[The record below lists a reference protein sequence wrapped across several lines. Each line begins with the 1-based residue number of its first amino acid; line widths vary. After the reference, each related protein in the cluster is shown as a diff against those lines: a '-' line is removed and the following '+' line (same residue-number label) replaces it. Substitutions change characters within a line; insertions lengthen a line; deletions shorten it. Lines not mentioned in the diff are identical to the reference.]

1 MAINFNAEPYYDDYN
16 EDNNFYRVLFRPGY
30 AVQARELTQ
39 LQTILQKQ
47 VTRHGDFVFKDG
59 SRVTGGETSVDRSV
73 GYVKLQDS
81 YNNQPVASFLSD
93 LAGVVIEGQSTG
105 LRALILQVAI
115 AENTDPNTLFVK
127 YLNSGTGGEKV
138 FDEDE
143 ILQPEPIDKQS
154 LTVQVSST
162 SATGIGSVASIKR
175 GIYYALGHFVLVE
188 DQVLVLNKY
197 DNVPTYRIGLN
208 IVEELTTPEDNTSLL
223 DNAQGSYNYAA
234 PGAHRYKID
243 LILSKRATNS
253 IQDEDFIEIISVKDG
268 EILRKD
274 DDTKLGELD
283 RILATRTYDESG
295 DYVVKNFNLD
305 VREHRNNDRGDWAS
319 NKAYLV
325 NDVVLNNSVYY
336 TAKTAGTSGNTAPT
350 HTVGEATDG
359 VGGITWVATRVPQ
372 FNRGV
377 YKPED
382 GGDASKLALG
392 LEPGKAYV
400 RGYQIEKISTEFID
414 LPKARDYIQAENN
427 KITAT
432 VGNYI
437 EVTKLNNVPNINTLV
452 TVDLYDQLTA
462 SKGVA
467 AGTKV
472 GTARIRG
479 IEWHNG
485 TIGQDSAIYKLFL
498 FDVKMN
504 AGKDFI
510 KNVKQVF
517 LSGGTA
523 ATSFSADINPTP
535 VIFDA
540 IGLATTS
547 GSSTTVTGT
556 NTTFSD
562 YLAVGDYVRFGTGSS
577 AAIRRITA
585 VSGLNQITV
594 DTAVTLASPGSA
606 IYKLLTQVYEPQ
618 NSPLVFTFPYP
629 AIKSVRDASNV
640 NRVSYTAAERFTQ
653 NTTTGSGG
661 SCTLTIT
668 ATGANDTFASFADS
682 DNYLLIDNTTG
693 SPVTPSNTAYVS
705 GSNNKQVIFTL
716 PDTYASR
723 AFVVIAA
730 VNKTG
735 SGTEKTKSLV
745 TTNVTVT
752 TENTVKGKRITLGKA
767 DGYRLLSV
775 LMDTGSFASPSGT
788 YSVDVT
794 DRYSFDDGQKDS
806 YYDLSSIVLREGQSL
821 PTAPI
826 RIYFQYFSHSG
837 PGDYFTVNSYTGT
850 IPYENIPF
858 FGQVRLSDVIDF
870 RPRIDDAGST
880 FSGSGALGSLIP
892 KRGID
897 VEADFSYYLGRK
909 DKLALDMNG
918 KFFTVSGVSALVPG
932 EPNDPS
938 VGMLLYKMQ
947 FAPYTFAADKGSV
960 LVDPIDNKRYT
971 MRDIGKLEKRIDNLE
986 YYTSLSLLEQE
997 TKSLTI
1003 LDSDTKLDRLKNGF
1017 IVDSFTGHGVG
1028 NTFSEEYRCSVDMQ
1042 NGILRPFFYMNNVN
1056 LIEVNKTDAERTT
1069 DGYRATGDLITL
1081 PYTHREFIT
1090 QPYASRVENINPFAI
1105 FTFLGQIDMNPSSD
1119 EWFEVERR
1127 PDVVT
1132 NVEGNF
1138 DTISTLAEKAGVLGT
1153 VWNAWQTQ
1161 WTGTPVSQ
1169 GIKTYSG
1176 DRRSG
1181 DGGAWLD
1188 ATFGVG
1194 PDRAGWA
1201 IRSVTAEITAT
1212 DVGQSR
1218 TGVKTTVVAKIDRQ
1232 VTEDRVLSTAV
1243 IPYIRSRNV
1252 LVVARGLKPNT
1263 VFNPFFDDN
1272 DVSSFVTPASRIQF
1286 TAVSGFSSN
1295 FNYTTNSGGGAEDT
1309 ARKFNGDV
1317 DTSLNRGDVIFVKQR
1332 GSTTYTKDNSP
1343 ATAVVSLQ
1351 ETIDGVLAVYV
1362 VNVKGTFQSADVLE
1376 GTISS
1381 ARGTVSNI
1389 TLGSTGGQLKT
1400 NAIGDVVCLFNI
1412 PNNESVRFRTGVREF
1427 KLTDAET
1434 ATGDFT
1440 SRGRKQYRAEGILET
1455 RQAHVTA
1462 TRNAEL
1468 VREIVTDERV
1478 ITQTTS
1484 RIVSDTGWYDPLA
1497 QTFMVQQKGG
1507 AFLTKIDIFFASKDT
1522 SIPVQME
1529 IREVVNGYPGKVVL
1543 PFSRV
1548 LLTPDKVNISGTS
1561 VLVDG
1566 TSYPAPNTAT
1576 SFVFPSPVYVQDA
1589 TEYAIVLSSDSNN
1602 YKVWISQIGEK
1613 NAGTDRFISEQPYA
1627 GVFFKSQNA
1636 STWTADQTQ
1645 DLKFTIHR
1653 ASFETGEYRDIE
1665 FVNDTLPTML
1675 LDKDPFRMVSGTN
1688 KVRVSHRN
1696 HGMPNDSKVTIS
1708 GVGSTI
1714 NGIPAAN
1721 FNTTHT
1727 VSNVEFDSYV
1737 ITVATNA
1744 TSSGIGGGSAVKAT
1758 ENFAFSTIQPIVQNQ
1773 NFSDTS
1779 LSYFAKTTSHQSVD
1793 GVETPYIQEIE
1804 YQPVLANDN
1813 NDYSAARLVASAV
1826 NETNSALA
1834 GNKSLFFK
1842 ARMKSDNE
1850 AVSPVIDTHRLSAI
1864 LIRNKVD
1871 IPSST
1876 NNVSALDSRT
1886 VITANNISIT
1896 ASTKTIASS
1905 NTTTQ
1910 AAFKT
1915 ISVGKVITTTGFSN
1929 AANNGSFLVTDV
1941 AADGSY
1947 VVVDSSTLVDA
1958 STGTSVTVSIGDNF
1972 VSEINSNS
1980 GSASS
1985 KYLTKD
1991 VILSNPSTFLK
2002 IRFAADIP
2010 PNADVDVY
2018 YKLSPASSSNT
2029 LVDDKYTLLQP
2040 DAPLVKN
2047 NDGQFYDAEYTLKD
2061 QVAFDAFVVKLV
2073 FKTTSEAEV
2082 AKVKDLRIIACA

>member
-1 MAINFNAEPYYDDYN
+1 MATNFNAEPYYDDYN

-39 LQTILQKQ
+39 LQTMLQKQ
-47 VTRHGDFVFKDG
+47 VSRHGDFVFKDG

-73 GYVKLQDS
+73 GYVKLQNS
-81 YNNQPVASFLSD
+81 YNNQPVASFLTD
-93 LAGVVIEGQSTG
+93 LAGVVVIGLTSG
-105 LRALILQVAI
+105 LRALILQVTI
-115 AENTDPNTLFVK
+115 AETTDPNTIFVK
-127 YLNSGTGGEKV
+127 YLNSGINGEKV

-143 ILQPEPIDKQS
+143 ILQPEPVDKQS
-154 LTVQVSST
+154 LTTQVASV

-188 DQVLVLNKY
+188 DQIVVLNKY
-197 DNVPTYRIGLN
+197 DNIPSARIGME
-208 IVEELTTPEDNTSLL
+208 IVEQLTTPEDNTSLL

-243 LILSKRATNS
+243 LVLAKRAINA
-253 IQDEDFIEIISVKDG
+253 INDEDFIELITVKDG
-268 EILRKD
+268 EILRKAE
-274 DDTKLGELD
+274 DTKLGELE

-305 VREHRNNDRGDWAS
+305 IREHRNNDRAAWTS
-319 NKAYLV
+319 NTAYLV
-325 NDVVLNNSVYY
+325 NDVVVNNGIYY
-336 TAKTAGTSGNTAPT
+336 TAKTSGNSGSTAPT
-350 HTVGEATDG
+350 QLVGESTDG
-359 VGGITWVATRVPQ
+359 VGGVTWVATRVPF

-382 GGDASKLALG
+382 GGDSTKIALG

-400 RGYQIEKISTEFID
+400 RGYQVEKISTEFVD
-414 LPKARDYIQAENN
+414 LPKAREFTIAENN

-462 SKGVA
+462 TKGVL

-479 IEWHNG
+479 IEWSNG
-485 TIGQDSAIYKLFL
+485 TIGQDTAVYKLFL

-523 ATSFSADINPTP
+523 ATSFSADINATP

-547 GSSTTVTGT
+547 GASTTVAGT

-562 YLAVGDYVRFGTGSS
+562 YLAVGDYVRFGTGTS
-577 AAIRRITA
+577 APVRRVLSVT
-585 VSGLNQITV
+585 GLNTITV
-594 DTAVTLASPGSA
+594 DSAVTLSTPGSA
-606 IYKLLTQVYEPQ
+606 VYKLLTQVYEPQ
-618 NSPLVFTFPYP
+618 NSPLVFAFPYQ
-629 AIKSVRDASNV
+629 AIKSVRDASNI
-640 NRVSYTAAERFTQ
+640 NRVSYTVAERFTP
-653 NTTTGSGG
+653 TATTGSAGV
-661 SCTLTIT
+661 CTLTIQN
-668 ATGANDTFASFADS
+668 TGSNDTFASFADS

-693 SPVTPSNTAYVS
+693 TAVQPTSTEYVS
-705 GSNNKQVIFTL
+705 GSNNKQVKFTL

-723 AFVVIAA
+723 GFIVIAA
-730 VNKTG
+730 VNRTG

-745 TTNVTVT
+745 TSNVVVT
-752 TENTVKGKRITLGKA
+752 TEQTVKTKRIVLGKA

-775 LMDTGSFASPSGT
+775 MMNTGTFASPTASYT
-788 YSVDVT
+788 IDIT
-794 DRYSFDDGQKDS
+794 DRFLFDDGQKDS
-806 YYDLSSIVLREGQSL
+806 YYDLASIVLKEGETV
-821 PTAPI
+821 PTAPVTV
-826 RIYFQYFSHSG
+826 YFQYFSHSG
-837 PGDYFTVNSYTGT
+837 PGDYFTVNSYLGT

-858 FGQVRLSDVIDF
+858 FGQSLLSDVIDF

-880 FSGSGALGSLIP
+880 FSGSGSLGSLIP

-897 VEADFSYYLGRK
+897 VEADFSYYYSRK
-909 DKLALDMNG
+909 DKLALDING
-918 KFFTVSGVSALVPG
+918 KFFTVSGVSALTPG
-932 EPNDPS
+932 EPNDPT
-938 VGMLLYKMQ
+938 VGMLLYKIQ
-947 FAPYTFAADKGSV
+947 VQPYTFNADKGSV
-960 LVDPIDNKRYT
+960 IVEPIDNKRYT

-1017 IVDSFTGHGVG
+1017 IVDGFTGHGVG
-1028 NTFSEEYRCSVDMQ
+1028 NTNSNEYRCSVDMQ

-1069 DGYRATGDLITL
+1069 DGYRVTGDLVTL
-1081 PYTHREFIT
+1081 PYANKEFIT
-1090 QPYASRVENINPFAI
+1090 QQYASRVENINPFAI
-1105 FTFLGQIDMNPSSD
+1105 FTFLGQVDLNPSSD

-1127 PDVVT
+1127 PDIVT

-1138 DTISTLAEKAGVLGT
+1138 DTISTIAEKSGVLGT

-1161 WTGTPVSQ
+1161 WSGTPVSQ
-1169 GIKTYSG
+1169 GIKSYSEG
-1176 DRRSG
+1176 SG
-1181 DGGAWLD
+1181 RAFLD
-1188 ATFGVG
+1188 NTFGYLKG
-1194 PDRAGWA
+1194 AGNSSL
-1201 IRSVTAEITAT
+1201 RRVTAETFAT
-1212 DVGQSR
+1212 DIGQSR
-1218 TGVKTTVVAKIDRQ
+1218 AGIKTTVVAKIDRQ
-1232 VTEDRVLSTAV
+1232 VTEDRVVSTAV

-1263 VFNPFFDDN
+1263 SFNPFFDDN
-1272 DVSSFVTPASRIQF
+1272 NVTPFITPASRIQF
-1286 TAVSGFSSN
+1286 TAVAGFGSS

-1309 ARKFNGDV
+1309 ARKVNSDV
-1317 DTSLNRGDVIFVKQR
+1317 DVSLNRGDVIFVKQR

-1343 ATAVVSLQ
+1343 ATAVVTLQ

-1362 VNVKGTFQSADVLE
+1362 VNIKGAFLASDVLE

-1381 ARGTVSNI
+1381 ARGTVTNV
-1389 TLGSTGGQLKT
+1389 TVKTVGQQLKT

-1412 PNNESVRFRTGVREF
+1412 PNTESVRFRTGVREF
-1427 KLTDAET
+1427 KLSDATT

-1440 SRGRKQYRAEGILET
+1440 SRGRKQYRAEGIIET
-1455 RQAHVTA
+1455 RQAHVTS

-1484 RIVSDTGWYDPLA
+1484 RVISDTGWYDPLA

-1529 IREVVNGYPGKVVL
+1529 IREVVNGYPGKNVL

-1548 LLTPDKVNISGTS
+1548 LLTPDMVNISTDS
-1561 VLVDG
+1561 VLVEG

-1576 SFVFPSPVYVQDA
+1576 SFTFPSPVYVQDA

-1602 YKVWISQIGEK
+1602 YKVWISQVGEK

-1653 ASFETGEYRDIE
+1653 ASFETGQYRDIE
-1665 FVNDTLPTML
+1665 FVNDTLPLIT
-1675 LDKDPFRMVSGTN
+1675 LDKDPFRTVSGTN

-1696 HGMPNDSKVTIS
+1696 HGMAVGSKVTIS
-1708 GVGSTI
+1708 GVSAAS

-1721 FNTTHT
+1721 FNATHT
-1727 VSNVEFDSYV
+1727 ISDVEFDNYV
-1737 ITVATNA
+1737 ITVTSNA
-1744 TSSGIGGGSAVKAT
+1744 TSSGNAGGSVVRAT
-1758 ENFAFSTIQPIVQNQ
+1758 ENYAFSTIQPIVQNQ
-1773 NFSDTS
+1773 NFSDTA
-1779 LSYFAKTTSHQSVD
+1779 LSYYIKTTSHQSVD
-1793 GVETPYIQEIE
+1793 GTETPYIQDVD
-1804 YQPVLANDN
+1804 YSSVLANDG
-1813 NDYSAARLVASAV
+1813 NDFYYAKLVASAV

-1842 ARMKSDNE
+1842 ARMKTDNE
-1850 AVSPVIDTHRLSAI
+1850 AVSPVIDMHRLSAI
-1864 LIRNKVD
+1864 LVRNKVD
-1871 IPSST
+1871 IPSQT
-1876 NNVSALDSRT
+1876 NNVAVLDNRT
-1886 VITANNISIT
+1886 VITATNIAAT
-1896 ASTKTIASS
+1896 ASTSLFSS
-1905 NTTTQ
+1905 ATTTTRD
-1910 AAFKT
+1910 AFKT
-1915 ISVGKVITTTGFSN
+1915 VVIGKMITTTGFAN
-1929 AANNGSFLVTDV
+1929 AANNGTFLVTDV
-1941 AADGSY
+1941 ASDGSY
-1947 VVVDSSTLVDA
+1947 IKVQATLVDA
-1958 STGTSVTVSIGDNF
+1958 VAGASVTVVVAENF
-1972 VSEINSNS
+1972 VSEINPDS

-1991 VILSNPSTFLK
+1991 VVLNNPSTFLK

-2029 LVDDKYTLLQP
+2029 LIDDKYTLLQP
-2040 DAPLVKN
+2040 DVPLVRN
-2047 NDGQFYDAEYTLKD
+2047 NDGQYYDTDYTLKD
-2061 QVAFDAFVVKLV
+2061 QVAFDAVVVKLV
-2073 FKTTSEAEV
+2073 FKTTNEAEV

>member
-39 LQTILQKQ
+39 LQTMLQKQ
-47 VTRHGDFVFKDG
+47 VSRHGDFVFKDG
-59 SRVTGGETSVDRSV
+59 SRVADGDTSVDRTV
-73 GYVKLQDS
+73 GYVKLQNS
-81 YNNQPVASFLSD
+81 YNNQPVASFLTD
-93 LAGVVIEGQSTG
+93 LAGVVVEGQTTG
-105 LRALILQVAI
+105 LRALILQVSI
-115 AENTDPNTLFVK
+115 AELTDPNTVFVK
-127 YLNSGTGGEKV
+127 YLNSGNNGEKV

-154 LTVQVSST
+154 LTIQVAST
-162 SATGIGSVASIKR
+162 SATGIGSVAQIKR

-197 DNVPTYRIGLN
+197 DNVPTYRIGLD

-243 LILSKRATNS
+243 LILSKRAVNA
-253 IQDEDFIEIISVKDG
+253 INDEDFIELITVRDG
-268 EILRKD
+268 EILRRD

-305 VREHRNNDRGDWAS
+305 VREHRNNDRGNWVS
-319 NKAYLV
+319 NKSYLV
-325 NDVVLNNSVYY
+325 NDVVLNSGIYY

-350 HTVGEATDG
+350 HSVGETTDG
-359 VGGITWVATRVPQ
+359 VGGVTWVATRTPF

-377 YKPED
+377 YKAED

-414 LPKARDYIQAENN
+414 LPKARDFTQAENN

-437 EVTKLNNVPNINTLV
+437 EITKLNNAPNINTLV

-462 SKGVA
+462 TKGVL
-467 AGTKV
+467 AGAKV

-479 IEWHNG
+479 IEWSNG
-485 TIGQDSAIYKLFL
+485 TIGQDAAVYKLFL

-517 LSGGTA
+517 LAGGSA
-523 ATSFSADINPTP
+523 ATSFSADISATP

-540 IGLATTS
+540 IGLASTS
-547 GSSTTVTGT
+547 GASTTVAGT

-562 YLAVGDYVRFGTGSS
+562 YLVAGDYVRFGTGSS
-577 AAIRRITA
+577 APVRRVTA
-585 VSGLNQITV
+585 VNGLNEITV
-594 DTAVTLASPGSA
+594 DTAVTLSAPGSA
-606 IYKLLTQVYEPQ
+606 VYKLLTQVYEPQ
-618 NSPLVFTFPYP
+618 NSPLVFPFPYP
-629 AIKSVRDASNV
+629 AIKSVRDVSNV
-640 NRVSYTAAERFTQ
+640 NRVSYTVAERFTP
-653 NTTTGSGG
+653 TATTGSGG
-661 SCTLTIT
+661 TCTLTIQN
-668 ATGANDTFASFADS
+668 TGSNDTFASFADS

-693 SPVTPSNTAYVS
+693 TPVQPQNTAYVS
-705 GSNNKQVIFTL
+705 GSNNKQVRFTL
-716 PDTYASR
+716 ADTYASR
-723 AFVVIAA
+723 GFIVIAA
-730 VNKTG
+730 VNRTG

-745 TTNVTVT
+745 TTNSVVTS
-752 TENTVKGKRITLGKA
+752 EQTVKSKRITLGKA

-775 LMDTGSFASPSGT
+775 MMNTGTFASPSGSYT
-788 YSVDVT
+788 IDIT
-794 DRYSFDDGQKDS
+794 DRFLFDDGQKDS
-806 YYDLSSIVLREGQSL
+806 YYDLCSIVLKEGESL

-826 RIYFQYFSHSG
+826 TVHFQYFSHSG
-837 PGDYFTVNSYTGT
+837 PGDYFTVNSYLGT

-858 FGQVRLSDVIDF
+858 FGQTLLSDVIDF

-880 FSGSGALGSLIP
+880 FSGSGSLGSLIP

-897 VEADFSYYLGRK
+897 VEADFSYYFGRK

-918 KFFTVSGVSALVPG
+918 KFFTISGVSALTPG

-938 VGMLLYKMQ
+938 VGMLMYKLQ
-947 FAPYTFAADKGSV
+947 LQPYTFGADKGSV
-960 LVDPIDNKRYT
+960 IVDPIDNKRYT

-997 TKSLTI
+997 TKALTI

-1017 IVDSFTGHGVG
+1017 IVDGFTGHGVG
-1028 NTFSEEYRCSVDMQ
+1028 NTFSNEYRCSVDMQ
-1042 NGILRPFFYMNNVN
+1042 NGVLRPFFYMNNVN
-1056 LIEVNKTDAERTT
+1056 LIEVNKTDAERTA

-1081 PYTHREFIT
+1081 PYTNKEFIS
-1090 QPYASRVENINPFAI
+1090 QQYASRVENINPFAI
-1105 FTFLGQIDMNPSSD
+1105 FTFLGQVDLNPSSD

-1138 DTISTLAEKAGVLGT
+1138 DTISTIAEKVGVLGT

-1161 WTGTPVSQ
+1161 WSGTPVSQ
-1169 GIKTYSG
+1169 GIQTFNQGAGRDFLNQQFGNVKGAGNWSL
-1176 DRRSG
+1176 RR
-1181 DGGAWLD
+1181 
-1188 ATFGVG
+1188 
-1194 PDRAGWA
+1194 
-1201 IRSVTAEITAT
+1201 VTAETFAT
-1212 DVGQSR
+1212 EVGQSR
-1218 TGVKTTVVAKIDRQ
+1218 SGIKTTVVAKIDRQ
-1232 VTEDRVLSTAV
+1232 ITEDRVLSTAV

-1252 LVVARGLKPNT
+1252 LVVARGLKPST
-1263 VFNPFFDDN
+1263 TFNPFFDDN
-1272 DVSSFVTPASRIQF
+1272 DVTPFITPASRIQF
-1286 TAVSGFSSN
+1286 TAVSGFGSS
-1295 FNYTTNSGGGAEDT
+1295 FNYTTNSGGGAEDN
-1309 ARKFNGDV
+1309 ARKVGSDV
-1317 DTSLNRGDVIFVKQR
+1317 DVSLNRGDVVFVKQR

-1351 ETIDGVLAVYV
+1351 ESIDGVLALYV
-1362 VNVKGTFQSADVLE
+1362 VNIKGTFQSSDVLE

-1381 ARGTVSNI
+1381 ARGTVTNV
-1389 TLGSTGGQLKT
+1389 TVKTQGQQLKT

-1412 PNNESVRFRTGVREF
+1412 PNSESVRFRTGVREF
-1427 KLTDAET
+1427 KLTDATT

-1484 RIVSDTGWYDPLA
+1484 RVVSDTGWYDPLA

-1529 IREVVNGYPGKVVL
+1529 IREVVNGYPGKNVL

-1548 LLTPDKVNISGTS
+1548 LLTPDRVNISSET

-1566 TSYPAPNTAT
+1566 TSLPAPNTAT
-1576 SFVFPSPVYVQDA
+1576 SFTFPSPVYVQDA

-1602 YKVWISQIGEK
+1602 YKVWISQVGEK

-1636 STWTADQTQ
+1636 STWSADQTQ

-1653 ASFETGEYRDIE
+1653 ASFETGQFRDIE

-1675 LDKDPFRMVSGTN
+1675 LDKDPFRTVSGTN

-1696 HGMPNDSKVTIS
+1696 HGMPENSKVTIS
-1708 GVGSTI
+1708 GVSSAVS
-1714 NGIPAAN
+1714 GIPAAN

-1727 VSNVEFDSYV
+1727 VTNVEFDYYV

-1744 TSSGIGGGSAVKAT
+1744 TSSGNGGGSAVRAT
-1758 ENFAFSTIQPIVQNQ
+1758 ENYAYSTIQPIVQNQ

-1779 LSYFAKTTSHQSVD
+1779 LAYFVKTTSHQSVD
-1793 GVETPYIQEIE
+1793 GAETPYIQDVD
-1804 YQPVLANDN
+1804 YSAVLANDG
-1813 NDYSAARLVASAV
+1813 NDFYTSKLVGSAV

-1842 ARMKSDNE
+1842 ARMKTDNE

-1864 LIRNKVD
+1864 LVRNKVD
-1871 IPSST
+1871 IPTAT
-1876 NNVSALDSRT
+1876 NNVDVLDNRT
-1886 VITANNISIT
+1886 VITANNITAT
-1896 ASTKTIASS
+1896 ASTSRFASA
-1905 NTTTQ
+1905 TQ
-1910 AAFKT
+1910 GTKDAFKT
-1915 ISVGKVITTTGFSN
+1915 VTVGKMLTTSGFSN
-1929 AANNGSFLVTDV
+1929 AANNGTFLVTDV

-1947 VVVDSSTLVDA
+1947 IQVAATLVDA
-1958 STGTSVTVSIGDNF
+1958 ATGTNVTFVVAENF
-1972 VSEINSNS
+1972 VSEISPDS
-1980 GSASS
+1980 GTASS

-1991 VILSNPSTFLK
+1991 VMLSNPSTFLK
-2002 IRFAADIP
+2002 IRFAADVP

-2029 LVDDKYTLLQP
+2029 LIDDKYTLLQP

-2047 NDGQFYDAEYTLKD
+2047 NDGQYYDAEYTLKD
-2061 QVAFDAFVVKLV
+2061 QVSFDAFVVKLV
-2073 FKTTSEAEV
+2073 FKTTNEAEV

>member
-1 MAINFNAEPYYDDYN
+1 MSINFNAEPYYDDYN

-47 VTRHGDFVFKDG
+47 VTRHGDFTFKDG

-73 GYVKLQDS
+73 GYVKLQNS
-81 YNNQPVASFLSD
+81 YNNQPVASFLKD
-93 LAGVVIEGQSTG
+93 LAGVVVEGQTSG

-115 AENTDPNTLFVK
+115 AEGTDKNTLFVK
-127 YLNSGTGGEKV
+127 YLNSGTNGEKV

-154 LTVQVSST
+154 LTTQVDST
-162 SATGIGSVASIKR
+162 AATGIGSVASIKR

-197 DNVPTYRIGLN
+197 DNVPTFRIGLE

-243 LILSKRATNS
+243 LVLAKRATNA
-253 IQDEDFIEIISVKDG
+253 INDENFIELITVREG

-305 VREHRNNDRGDWAS
+305 VREHRNNDRGAWTS
-319 NKAYLV
+319 NKSYLV

-336 TAKTAGTSGNTAPT
+336 TAKTSGTSGNTAPT
-350 HTVGEATDG
+350 HAVGEAADG
-359 VGGITWVATRVPQ
+359 VGGVTWVATRTPF

-382 GGDASKLALG
+382 GGDISKLAIG

-414 LPKARDYIQAENN
+414 IPKARDYIQAENN

-437 EVTKLNNVPNINTLV
+437 EVTKLNNVPNINNLV

-479 IEWHNG
+479 VEWHNG
-485 TIGQDSAIYKLFL
+485 TIGQDTAIYKLFL

-547 GSSTTVTGT
+547 GSSTTVAGT

-562 YLAVGDYVRFGTGSS
+562 YLAVGDYVRFGTGSGAS
-577 AAIRRITA
+577 VRRVTA

-594 DTAVTLASPGSA
+594 DTAVNLASPGSA

-618 NSPLVFTFPYP
+618 NSPLVFAFPYP

-640 NRVSYTAAERFTQ
+640 NRVSYTVAERFTQ
-653 NTTTGSGG
+653 NTTTASGG

-693 SPVTPSNTAYVS
+693 TAVTPTNTAYVS

-723 AFVVIAA
+723 AFIAIAA

-745 TTNVTVT
+745 TSNSTFT
-752 TENTVKGKRITLGKA
+752 TAATAQTKRITLGKA

-775 LMDTGSFASPSGT
+775 LMDTGSFASPTGT

-794 DRYSFDDGQKDS
+794 DRYIFDDGQKDS
-806 YYDLSSIVLREGQSL
+806 YYDLCSVVLREGQSL

-826 RIYFQYFSHSG
+826 RVHFQYFSHSG

-858 FGQVRLSDVIDF
+858 FGQIRLSDVVDF

-918 KFFTVSGVSALVPG
+918 KFFTVSGVSALIPG

-947 FAPYTFAADKGSV
+947 FEPYTFGADKTSV

-1017 IVDSFTGHGVG
+1017 IVDNFNGHGVG
-1028 NTFSEEYRCSVDMQ
+1028 NTFSGEYRCSVDME
-1042 NGILRPFFYMNNVN
+1042 NGVLRPFFYMNNVN
-1056 LIEVNKTDAERTT
+1056 LIEVNKTDAERTA

-1081 PYTHREFIT
+1081 PYTNKEFIS

-1105 FTFLGQIDMNPSSD
+1105 FTFLGQLDLNPSSD
-1119 EWFEVERR
+1119 EWFEVDRR

-1138 DTISTLAEKAGVLGT
+1138 DTIATIAEKAGVLGT
-1153 VWNAWQTQ
+1153 IWNAWQTQ

-1169 GIKTYSG
+1169 GI
-1176 DRRSG
+1176 RS
-1181 DGGAWLD
+1181 LSRSEIVER
-1188 ATFGVG
+1188 FGNG
-1194 PDRAGWA
+1194 PARQ
-1201 IRSVTAEITAT
+1201 VTAEIFAT
-1212 DVGQSR
+1212 DSGQSR
-1218 TGVKTTVVAKIDRQ
+1218 SGVKTTVVAKIDRQ

-1272 DVSSFVTPASRIQF
+1272 DVEPFVTPASRIQF
-1286 TAVSGFSSN
+1286 TAVTGFGSS
-1295 FNYTTNSGGGAEDT
+1295 FNYTTNSGGGAEEN

-1317 DTSLNRGDVIFVKQR
+1317 DSSLNRGDVIFVKQR

-1343 ATAVVSLQ
+1343 ATAVVALQ
-1351 ETIDGVLAVYV
+1351 ESIDGVLAVYV
-1362 VNVKGTFQSADVLE
+1362 VNIKGTFQASDVLE

-1381 ARGTVSNI
+1381 ARGTVTNV
-1389 TLGSTGGQLKT
+1389 TLKSQGGELKT

-1427 KLTDAET
+1427 KLTDAVT

-1548 LLTPDKVNISGTS
+1548 LLTPDRVNISSET

-1576 SFVFPSPVYVQDA
+1576 SFTFPSPVYVQDA

-1602 YKVWISQIGEK
+1602 YKVWISQVGEK

-1653 ASFETGEYRDIE
+1653 ASFETGQYRDIE

-1675 LDKDPFRMVSGTN
+1675 LDKDPFRTVSGTN
-1688 KVRVSHRN
+1688 LVRVSHRN
-1696 HGMPNDSKVTIS
+1696 HGMPNSSKVTIS
-1708 GVGSTI
+1708 GVASAV

-1721 FNTTHT
+1721 FNATHT
-1727 VSNVEFDSYV
+1727 ISNVEFDSYV

-1744 TSSGIGGGSAVKAT
+1744 TSSGIGGGSVVKAT
-1758 ENFAFSTIQPIVQNQ
+1758 ENFAFSSIQPIVQNQ

-1779 LSYFAKTTSHQSVD
+1779 LSYYAKTTSHQSVD
-1793 GVETPYIQEIE
+1793 GAETPYIQEID
-1804 YQPVLANDN
+1804 YQPLLANDN
-1813 NDYSAARLVASAV
+1813 NEYSTSRLVASAV

-1864 LIRNKVD
+1864 LVRNKVD
-1871 IPSST
+1871 IPTAT
-1876 NNVSALDSRT
+1876 NNVSALDNRT
-1886 VITANNISIT
+1886 VITATNIAAT
-1896 ASTKTIASS
+1896 ASTKTISSS
-1905 NTTTQ
+1905 NATTQ

-1915 ISVGKVITTTGFSN
+1915 VSVGKVITTTGFAN

-1941 AADGSY
+1941 AADGSTIT
-1947 VVVDSSTLVDA
+1947 VDATLVDA
-1958 STGTSVTVSIGDNF
+1958 VAGASVTVVVGDNF

-2002 IRFAADIP
+2002 IRFAADVP
-2010 PNADVDVY
+2010 PSAGVDVY

-2029 LVDDKYTLLQP
+2029 LFDDKYTLLQP

-2047 NDGQFYDAEYTLKD
+2047 NDGQFYDAEYTLSD
-2061 QVAFDAFVVKLV
+2061 QIAFDAFVVKLV

-2082 AKVKDLRIIACA
+2082 AKIKDLRIIACA

>member
-1 MAINFNAEPYYDDYN
+1 MSINFNAEPYYDDYN

-73 GYVKLQDS
+73 GYVKLQNS
-81 YNNQPVASFLSD
+81 FNNIPVASFLTD
-93 LAGVVIEGQSTG
+93 LAGIVIEGQTTG
-105 LRALILQVAI
+105 LRALILQVAV
-115 AENTDPNTLFVK
+115 AEQTDPNTLFVK
-127 YLNSGTGGEKV
+127 YLNSGTNGEKV

-154 LTVQVSST
+154 LTVQVASVD
-162 SATGIGSVASIKR
+162 ATGIGSVASIKR

-188 DQVLVLNKY
+188 DQVLVLNKF
-197 DNVPTYRIGLN
+197 DNEPTFRIGLE
-208 IVEELTTPEDNTSLL
+208 IVEELTTPEDNNTLL
-223 DNAQGSYNYAA
+223 DNAQGSFNYAA

-243 LILSKRATNS
+243 LILAKRASNA
-253 IQDEDFIEIISVKDG
+253 IDDENFIEIITVRNG
-268 EILRKD
+268 EILRRG

-305 VREHRNNDRGDWAS
+305 VREHRNNDRGLWAAS
-319 NKAYLV
+319 TPYLV
-325 NDVVLNNSVYY
+325 NDVVLRNGIYY
-336 TAKTAGTSGNTAPT
+336 TAKTTGTSGNTAPT

-359 VGGITWVATRVPQ
+359 VGGVTWVATRIPF

-377 YKPED
+377 YKSEE
-382 GGDASKLALG
+382 GGDINKLALG

-414 LPKARDYIQAENN
+414 VPKARDFTQAVNN

-437 EVTKLNNVPNINTLV
+437 EVTRLNNVPNINSLV
-452 TVDLYDQLTA
+452 TVDLYDQLT
-462 SKGVA
+462 SNKGVA
-467 AGTKV
+467 AGSKV

-510 KNVKQVF
+510 TNVKQVF
-517 LSGGTA
+517 LSGGTV
-523 ATSFSADINPTP
+523 ATSFSADVNTTP
-535 VIFDA
+535 IIFDA
-540 IGLATTS
+540 LGLATTS
-547 GSSTTVTGT
+547 GSSTTVSGT
-556 NTTFSD
+556 NTTFTD
-562 YLAVGDYVRFGTGSS
+562 YLAVGDYVRFGTGAS
-577 AAIRRITA
+577 APIRRVTA
-585 VSGLNQITV
+585 VNNLSQITV
-594 DTAVTLASPGSA
+594 DSAVNLTSPGSA
-606 IYKLLTQVYEPQ
+606 IFKLLTQVYEPQ
-618 NSPLVFTFPYP
+618 NSPLVFTFPYA
-629 AIKSVRDASNV
+629 AIKSVRDASNI
-640 NRVSYTAAERFTQ
+640 NRVSYTVSERFTQ

-661 SCTLTIT
+661 TCTLTIT

-693 SPVTPSNTAYVS
+693 SAVLPSNTQYVS
-705 GSNNKQVIFTL
+705 GSNNRQVIFTL
-716 PDTYASR
+716 PDTFASR

-730 VNKTG
+730 VNKSG

-745 TTNVTVT
+745 TTNITVT
-752 TENTVKGKRITLGKA
+752 NKSSAENKRITLGKA
-767 DGYRLLSV
+767 DGYMLLSV
-775 LMDTGSFASPSGT
+775 LMDSGSFSSPTGSYT
-788 YSVDVT
+788 VDIT
-794 DRYSFDDGQKDS
+794 DRYLFDDGQKDS
-806 YYDLSSIVLREGQSL
+806 YYDLCSIILREGQSL

-826 RIYFQYFSHSG
+826 RVHFQFFSHSG

-858 FGQVRLSDVIDF
+858 FGRVRLTDVIDF
-870 RPRIDDAGST
+870 RPRIDDAGTSFT
-880 FSGSGALGSLIP
+880 GSGSLGSSIP

-897 VEADFSYYLGRK
+897 VEADFSYFLGRK

-918 KFFTVSGVSALVPG
+918 KFFTVSGVSALTPG

-938 VGMLLYKMQ
+938 VGMLLYKLEL
-947 FAPYTFAADKGSV
+947 AAYTFGADKGSV
-960 LVDPIDNKRYT
+960 FVDPIDNKRYT

-1003 LDSDTKLDRLKNGF
+1003 LDSETQLDRLKNGF
-1017 IVDSFTGHGVG
+1017 VVDSFTGHGVG
-1028 NTFSEEYRCSVDMQ
+1028 NTFSDEYRCSVDMQ
-1042 NGILRPFFYMNNVN
+1042 NGVLRPFFYMNNVN
-1056 LIEVNKTDAERTT
+1056 LIEVNKTDAERAA
-1069 DGYRATGDLITL
+1069 DGYRTTGDLITL
-1081 PYTHREFIT
+1081 PYTNREFIT
-1090 QPYASRVENINPFAI
+1090 QPFASRIENINPFAI
-1105 FTFLGQIDMNPSSD
+1105 FTFLGQIDLNPSSD
-1119 EWFEVERR
+1119 EWFEVDRR

-1138 DTISTLAEKAGVLGT
+1138 DTISTIAERAGVLGT

-1169 GIKTYSG
+1169 GIGTFTADRRFG
-1176 DRRSG
+1176 DR
-1181 DGGAWLD
+1181 GAWLD
-1188 ATFGVG
+1188 ATFGIG
-1194 PDRAGWA
+1194 PAASGWA
-1201 IRSVTAEITAT
+1201 FRRVVAETFAQEI
-1212 DVGQSR
+1212 GQSR
-1218 TGVKTTVVAKIDRQ
+1218 SGVKTTVVAKIDRQ
-1232 VTEDRVLSTAV
+1232 VTEDRILSTAV
-1243 IPYIRSRNV
+1243 IPYIRSRNL

-1263 VFNPFFDDN
+1263 TFNPFFDDN
-1272 DVSSFVTPASRIQF
+1272 DVKPFTTPASRIQF
-1286 TAVSGFSSN
+1286 TPVTGFSASFN
-1295 FNYTTNSGGGAEDT
+1295 FSTNSGGNAEEN
-1309 ARKFNGDV
+1309 ARKINGDV

-1332 GSTTYTKDNSP
+1332 GSTIYTKDNSP
-1343 ATAVVSLQ
+1343 ATAVVALQ
-1351 ETIDGVLAVYV
+1351 ESIDGTQAVYV
-1362 VNVKGTFQSADVLE
+1362 VNVNGTFQASDVLE

-1381 ARGTVSNI
+1381 ARGTLTNI
-1389 TLGSTGGQLKT
+1389 TVGTQGSQLKSS
-1400 NAIGDVVCLFNI
+1400 AIGDVVCLFNI

-1427 KLTDAET
+1427 KLTDAAT
-1434 ATGDFT
+1434 ATGQFT

-1455 RQAHVTA
+1455 RQANVTA

-1478 ITQTTS
+1478 VTQTIS

-1507 AFLTKIDIFFASKDT
+1507 AFLTKIDIFFATKDT
-1522 SIPVQME
+1522 SIPVQLE
-1529 IREVVNGYPGKVVL
+1529 IREVVNGYPGKIVL
-1543 PFSRV
+1543 PFSRMIV
-1548 LLTPDKVNISGTS
+1548 TPDRVNISTDT
-1561 VLVDG
+1561 VNVDG
-1566 TSYPAPNTAT
+1566 VSIPAPNVPT

-1602 YKVWISQIGEK
+1602 YKVWISQVGEK

-1645 DLKFTIHR
+1645 DLKFTIWR
-1653 ASFETGEYRDIE
+1653 ASFETGQFRDVE
-1665 FVNDTLPTML
+1665 FVNDTIPAVVLE
-1675 LDKDPFRMVSGTN
+1675 KDPFRTVSGTN
-1688 KVRVSHRN
+1688 RVRVSHRN
-1696 HGMPNDSKVTIS
+1696 HGMPENSRVTIS
-1708 GVGSTI
+1708 GVTSSI

-1721 FNTTHT
+1721 FNATHII
-1727 VSNVEFDSYV
+1727 SNVEFDSYV
-1737 ITVATNA
+1737 ITVTTNA
-1744 TSSGIGGGSAVKAT
+1744 NFSGIGGGSNVRAT
-1758 ENFAFSTIQPIVQNQ
+1758 ENYAYSSIQPIVQNQ

-1779 LSYFAKTTSHQSVD
+1779 LSYFCKTTSHQSVD
-1793 GVETPYIQEIE
+1793 GVETPYIQEIQ

-1813 NDYSAARLVASAV
+1813 NEYSNSRLVASSV
-1826 NETNSALA
+1826 NEANSALG

-1842 ARMKSDNE
+1842 ARIKSDNE
-1850 AVSPVIDTHRLSAI
+1850 AVSPVIDTHRLSAA

-1871 IPSST
+1871 IPSAS
-1876 NNVSALDSRT
+1876 NNVAVLDTRT
-1886 VITANNISIT
+1886 VITANNITAT
-1896 ASTKTIASS
+1896 ASTKRFASA

-1910 AAFKT
+1910 QAFATVT
-1915 ISVGKVITTTGFSN
+1915 IGKVITTSGFSN
-1929 AANNGSFLVTDV
+1929 AANNGTFLVTDV
-1941 AADGSY
+1941 AADGSFIE
-1947 VVVDSSTLVDA
+1947 VDGTLVDA
-1958 STGTSVTVSIGDNF
+1958 ATGTNVTFTIGDNF
-1972 VSEINSNS
+1972 VSEINPNS

-2002 IRFAADIP
+2002 IRFAADVP

-2029 LVDDKYTLLQP
+2029 LIDDKYTLLRP
-2040 DAPLVKN
+2040 DSPLVKN
-2047 NDGQFYDAEYTLKD
+2047 NDGRFYDAEYTLSN
-2061 QVAFDAFVVKLV
+2061 QVTFDAFVVKLV
-2073 FKTTSEAEV
+2073 FKTTNEAEV
-2082 AKVKDLRIIACA
+2082 AKIKDLRIIACA